1 VGGTMGSP
9 RSEPQ
14 VGIEPTPVRLQGGR
28 SAELSFKGVSP
39 PRRSRT
45 STVRRLEPV
54 PLPGWAMRGGPR
66 RGIRTPNLLF
76 VREALSAFE
85 LPAGGVIC
93 DERDAP
99 ARFERAH
106 VGSKPT
112 ALVH

>member
-1 VGGTMGSP
+1 MESNHEPPGSEP
-9 RSEPQ
+9 GASAWLGYEGLVLQEPQ

-39 PRRSRT
+39 
-45 STVRRLEPV
+45 
-54 PLPGWAMRGGPR
+54 R

-76 VREALSAFE
+76 VREALFAVE
-85 LPAGGVIC
+85 LPAGGGVAC